1 MKTAMQELLQILESK
16 ILPCDDDNSYVY
28 GMNVAH
34 ANLIYNIKNG
44 FLEKEKEQIKT
55 AFASGWNWNSDP
67 EKYYQETYVQK
78 EDKTFKQKSK
88 WTSVDNT
95 KQHIID
101 IMKADEDDGLY
112 KTFDT
117 DPDKKH

>member
-1 MKTAMQELLQILESK
+1 MQELIDELESIK
-16 ILPCDDDNSYVY
+16 GYKY
-28 GMNVAH
+28 GGLVIR
-34 ANLIYNIKNG
+34 LIKDK
-44 FLEKEKEQIKT
+44 LEKEKEQIKT

-67 EKYYQETYVQK
+67 EKYYQETYNQQ

-88 WTSVDNT
+88 WTNQ

-112 KTFDT
+112 KE
-117 DPDKKH
+117 